1 MKRITITTINKRER
15 KINVKFFVPMSE
27 IRRKRDR
34 KRIIRYIVRVEPRRK
49 KKKNNNNNNNIK
61 FFL

>member
-15 KINVKFFVPMSE
+15 KINVKFFVPMSK

-34 KRIIRYIVRVEPRRK
+34 KRRRIRYIARVEPRRK
-49 KKKNNNNNNNIK
+49 ENNNNIK
-61 FFL
+61 IFL

>member
-1 MKRITITTINKRER
+1 
-15 KINVKFFVPMSE
+15 MSK